1 MESNTYLSTLKTCSV
16 AMEIGRL
23 TDTRTHTHTLRNKGN
38 GTFCFTKYRS
48 INKSYYRNSERN
60 DF

>member
-23 TDTRTHTHTLRNKGN
+23 TDTRAHTHTLL
-38 GTFCFTKYRS
+38 GTKATEHFVLLN
-48 INKSYYRNSERN
+48 IGA
-60 DF
+60 